1 MYSQTGKASL
11 PLSQTTCTLRAVLRS
26 KTWSPDK
33 KKKRAEQRATK
44 RCHYRF
50 WRFFDCNEKKYLGCC
65 IPFGNLIVVR
75 LQYGHWRSYF
85 SCNFYDSP
93 TTGLVETSIQGYSSM
108 TCIATLSNGNSIV
121 LQFGPSNRAI
131 DEDLFKTA
139 HMQIGVYELLRIA
152 GFAFREL
159 HKVLNFI

>member
-50 WRFFDCNEKKYLGCC
+50 WRFFDCNEKNIL
-65 IPFGNLIVVR
+65 VVASH
-75 LQYGHWRSYF
+75 L
-85 SCNFYDSP
+85 
-93 TTGLVETSIQGYSSM
+93 ETSSLSDCSM
-108 TCIATLSNGNSIV
+108 GIGGHIFLVTSTIALLQDWWRLLS
-121 LQFGPSNRAI
+121 RA
-131 DEDLFKTA
+131 TP
-139 HMQIGVYELLRIA
+139 V
-152 GFAFREL
+152 
-159 HKVLNFI
+159 